1 MEKLV
6 NKLFELSKLEADQVQ
21 PVKEPFFV
29 SDLIS
34 DISNK
39 YQLLAKNK
47 SITLNTRLS
56 KESQQVFADLSLIE
70 RVMQNLIGNALKFT
84 ASGGHIVIQTS
95 KVEKGIKVSVSDTGI
110 GISETEKKLVFERY
124 YKGHN
129 VTRHKGNTGLGLAIT
144 KKILDLHDSSLL
156 LKSQVNEGSTFAFE
170 LPLYQN
176 QQCS

>member
-21 PVKEPFFV
+21 PVKEPFFIGE
-29 SDLIS
+29 LIS

-70 RVMQNLIGNALKFT
+70 RVMQNLIDNALKFT

-95 KVEKGIKVSVSDTGI
+95 KVEKGIKVSVSDTVI
-110 GISETEKKLVFERY
+110 GISETEKK
-124 YKGHN
+124 
-129 VTRHKGNTGLGLAIT
+129 TCI
-144 KKILDLHDSSLL
+144 
-156 LKSQVNEGSTFAFE
+156 
-170 LPLYQN
+170 
-176 QQCS
+176 